1 VRHAGISLRY
11 RRAVRL
17 APLLVTALL
26 AAGCTTE
33 VAGTP
38 SAPTGVLLPPRP
50 REIRLDGVDPCS
62 LLTAEQ
68 RSALGLTS
76 EPRPSR
82 PYVALFRGEV
92 PTCTMRGGSPEN
104 VLLVSGA
111 VTTVG
116 LDRWHEDDISADVR
130 STTIGGFPAV
140 VAAPRQFADYCNVD
154 IDVAAGQILDVQFGA
169 DTSEAPVPQAE
180 LCLRGQRAATY
191 MLMTLL
197 EH

>member
-1 VRHAGISLRY
+1 M
-11 RRAVRL
+11 
-17 APLLVTALL
+17 TALL
-26 AAGCTTE
+26 AAVCTAAGCTTV

-38 SAPTGVLLPPRP
+38 SAPAGVLLPPRP

-68 RSALGLTS
+68 RAALGITS

-92 PTCTMRGGSPEN
+92 PTCTMRGNSPEN

-116 LDRWHEDDISADVR
+116 VERWQEDDISADVR

-140 VAAPRQFADYCNVD
+140 VAAPTQFSDYCNID

-169 DTSEAPVPQAE
+169 DTSQAPIPQIE
-180 LCLRGQRAATY
+180 LCVRGQRAATY
-191 MLMTLL
+191 MLVALL
-197 EH
+197 TR